1 MVGAEAPLIGGLPS
15 WGRPTW
21 RNWLGN
27 LRCAPRDSV
36 APRSVDE
43 LARVVRHAHQ
53 AGRKIRMVGTGHSW
67 MPLVPTDDCLISSAN
82 LDRLVAASADTLT
95 VEAGMT
101 VKALLRHAAAHNLS
115 VTGASMLRE
124 VSIGGLVA
132 TGSHGTGLGFG
143 ALSDHVV
150 NMTLV
155 DGLGRVVTLS
165 DGDPRLDA
173 ARLGLGATGCIHT
186 VTLRFPR
193 RFNVVITEEFVPL
206 EPALDRLEQLARHHD
221 LLSVYA
227 IPGIEQAWIYRG
239 DRTQGAAS
247 WRLDRRL
254 RERLRERA
262 LRGAYAGFGLSFMSA
277 VPAVTPAALAI
288 GYHLNRAPHR
298 EVRTSAHAFH
308 PLRVFPKLWD
318 SCWAVPLASGSKAFR
333 LIQRRIRE
341 QAAAGNYPINI
352 AVHARVVKGGRAL
365 LSPTLGRDSMFI
377 EMVTSP
383 DARGAQAFYAAIGN
397 EMMDRF
403 DALPHWGKKF
413 HHLPRVAARYGERLA
428 RFDHIRRDLDPRDTF
443 VNRFVDALVRELPS
457 EASAPKET
465 LCSDRSSS

>member
-1 MVGAEAPLIGGLPS
+1 MIGGLAA

-21 RNWLGN
+21 QNWLGN
-27 LRCAPRDSV
+27 LRCSPRDSV
-36 APRSVDE
+36 APRSLSE
-43 LARVVRHAHQ
+43 LAAVVRYAHEE
-53 AGRKIRMVGTGHSW
+53 GRTVRMVGTGHSW
-67 MPLVPTDDCLISSAN
+67 MPLVPTDDCLVSSTRLN
-82 LDRLVAASADTLT
+82 RLVAATEDTLT
-95 VEAGMT
+95 VETGMT
-101 VKALLRHAAAHNLS
+101 VKVLLRHAAAHGLS

-124 VSIGGLVA
+124 VSVGGLVA
-132 TGSHGTGLGFG
+132 TGSHGTGLRFG

-150 NMTLV
+150 RMTVV
-155 DGLGRVVTLS
+155 DGRGRIVELEE
-165 DGDPRLDA
+165 GDPRLAA
-173 ARLGLGATGCIHT
+173 ARLGLGATGCMHS

-193 RFNVVITEEFVPL
+193 RFNVAVTEEFVPL
-206 EPALDRLEQLARHHD
+206 EPTLDRLEHLARSHD

-239 DRTQGAAS
+239 DSTEERTS

-277 VPAVTPAALAI
+277 VPAVTPAALRI
-288 GYHLNRAPHR
+288 GYHLNRVPHR
-298 EVRTSAHAFH
+298 EVRTSAQALH

-318 SCWAVPLASGSKAFR
+318 SCWAVPLARGAAAFR
-333 LIQRRIRE
+333 TIQQCIRE
-341 QAAAGNYPINI
+341 EAAAGRYPVNI

-383 DARGAQAFYAAIGN
+383 DARGAQAFYAAIGR
-397 EMMDRF
+397 ELMDRF

-413 HHLPRVAARYGERLA
+413 HHLPRVAARYGERLDA
-428 RFDHIRRDLDPRDTF
+428 FEGVRRGLDPEGTF
-443 VNRFVDALVRELPS
+443 INRFVDSLVRRATPRGRVTGERP
-457 EASAPKET
+457 
-465 LCSDRSSS
+465 CSPRSSF